1 MSIKTDLASIEIIAE
16 VHRSQDL
23 KKTFSKAVVTLHKHV
38 SYFDWVGLYLY
49 EGGEVALVAASD
61 MENEITWE
69 CNSELRIPIQDS
81 QEREL
86 GKIVVRSR
94 QPICFDVTDVST
106 LETLAAEISE
116 RLSLN

>member
-23 KKTFSKAVVTLHKHV
+23 RKTFNELVVTLHKHV

-49 EGGEVALVAASD
+49 EGEEVALVSASD
-61 MENEITWE
+61 MKNEITWE

-81 QEREL
+81 LESKL
-86 GKIVVRSR
+86 GEIVVRSR
-94 QPICFDVTDVST
+94 HPICFDITDVST

-116 RLSLN
+116 RLLLN